1 MKILVTG
8 AGGFVGKRLTRYLAE
23 NGHQVFSIVRSL
35 PLPADKHYFLSD
47 NISLLALDLLSLDCS
62 QLPDDFDAVFTL
74 AQSAHFREFP
84 VKAED
89 VFTVNIAANFHIW
102 QWAAQTNIQKC
113 IHISSG
119 GIYGGKFGKVFQEDD
134 LLAVDSPLGF
144 YLGSKLCAE
153 IIFQNYKSFFK
164 AAVILR
170 PFFIYG
176 PGQRKDMFI
185 ARLIESVRTGEPV
198 FLKGKDG
205 LRVNPVYVDDA
216 VIAFSNA
223 LRLTGHHIINVA
235 GPDILSL
242 REVGNIIGNVI
253 GKQPDF
259 KMEEGMPADYV
270 GNTDQ
275 SLKILDHP
283 MTSFVDGISKT
294 IEIGIQ

>member
-1 MKILVTG
+1 MKILITG
-8 AGGFVGKRLTRYLAE
+8 GGGFVGKRLTHYLAE
-23 NGHQVFSIVRSL
+23 RGHKVIAVVHSVPPLKDKRYFSS
-35 PLPADKHYFLSD
+35 P
-47 NISLLALDLLSLDCS
+47 NIEILEKDITSLDCK
-62 QLPDDFDAVFTL
+62 QLPSDIDVLYTL

-84 VKAED
+84 EKAED
-89 VFTVNIAANFHIW
+89 VFAVNIAANFKLW
-102 QWAAQTNIQKC
+102 QWAAHSGVQRC

-119 GIYGGKFGKVFQEDD
+119 GIYGGKFDKVFQEDD

-185 ARLIESVRTGEPV
+185 AKLIESVRTGKPI
-198 FLKGKDG
+198 FLQGKDG
-205 LRVNPVYVDDA
+205 LRVNPVYVEDA
-216 VIAFSNA
+216 VIALSNA

-242 REVGNIIGNVI
+242 RQVGNIIGDVI

-259 KMEEGMPADYV
+259 KMKEGMPADYV

-283 MTSFVDGISKT
+283 MTFFVDGINKT
-294 IEIGIQ
+294 IKIGIQ